1 MNKEAQ
7 VWGMN
12 TLGHE
17 TRDYQCIK
25 CGKIHSVDN
34 NKTFDLGDDIYY
46 AVYCPVCRGLRKHLD
61 LGEDKDIYYWADPIL
76 DERYY

>member
-1 MNKEAQ
+1 
-7 VWGMN
+7 MN

-25 CGKIHSVDN
+25 CGEIHSVDK
-34 NKTFDLGDDIYY
+34 NKVFDLCDCIYY
-46 AVYCPVCRGLRKHLD
+46 ATYCPHCKEMVRHLD
-61 LGEDKDIYYWADPIL
+61 LGVDKSERYALYDVVL